1 MKTFTL
7 PGYGRRREGARWVA
21 TLVVGAVL
29 GAPAVAEPAD
39 EPLTIE
45 DGAKVLVCEKVGFF
59 AIVQDHD
66 GRLSTPQYPQ
76 LHVQY
81 ADGLFAMTEPDVD
94 IQGVKVA
101 YTSFLKFEGAQHWVF
116 SGLDGTTPFEDRCR
130 DITSD
135 LAFVFPKIAIAATW
149 GLPEIEARV
158 GLFDAIMDDMSTR
171 LELATAER
179 DELAVTNEALQADY
193 ESLTLEACEFAAAAL
208 PVLKVVHAASATEAA
223 SDIDEVLG
231 AATRLGDCLE
241 DSVMVRSSDA
251 EGARFAE

>member
-1 MKTFTL
+1 MTSL
-7 PGYGRRREGARWVA
+7 SLRRHRQWYGIVA
-21 TLVVGAVL
+21 SVAMLGLGAVS
-29 GAPAVAEPAD
+29 GVPALAEPSD
-39 EPLTIE
+39 QPLTIE

-59 AIVQDHD
+59 AIVEDHD

-76 LHVQY
+76 LQVQY

-94 IQGVKVA
+94 VEGVTVA
-101 YTSFLKFEGAQHWVF
+101 YTSFLKFVGAQQWVF

-179 DELAVTNEALQADY
+179 DELAAVNEVLQADY

-208 PVLKVVHAASATEAA
+208 PVLEVVHSASV
-223 SDIDEVLG
+223 SDGGTDIADVLG
-231 AATRLGDCLE
+231 TAARLGDCL
-241 DSVMVRSSDA
+241 DNSVMVRSSDA
-251 EGARFAE
+251 EAVRAAE